1 MGWGFFV
8 AVLRAPTRRDASC
21 SPTRTH
27 HTHGAPRTQRT
38 RSHIRIAR
46 TRLLAPAYAHT
57 RARIY
62 ARPHSVP
69 DTTSFARQPV
79 HVARAHMTRCACIH
93 ARVYVLARAYARVR
107 VHLYAWPSMDFQAKR
122 VRFSKFCRG
131 GQARFA
137 SETTAGS
144 ANCLVDACGC
154 PKRAWL
160 FRPVLEASGR
170 CWAVTYRIQARPQ
183 ATMGAHATYM
193 HAHLNA
199 WLSTHVCGSPYEYVS
214 NHIYVLTSRLMRWHP
229 CMYVG
234 VNAPT
239 WMPNQVCGQPRE
251 LMGTQIYAWMSKYK
265 RGSPP
270 VIRGYPR

>member
-1 MGWGFFV
+1 M
-8 AVLRAPTRRDASC
+8 AHHARNVLAPTYASHALAC
-21 SPTRTH
+21 SHLHTLTLAHAYTRV
-27 HTHGAPRTQRT
+27 
-38 RSHIRIAR
+38 HIA
-46 TRLLAPAYAHT
+46 
-57 RARIY
+57 
-62 ARPHSVP
+62 S
-69 DTTSFARQPV
+69 
-79 HVARAHMTRCACIH
+79 AHMTHCACTH

-144 ANCLVDACGC
+144 ANFLVDAYGC

-160 FRPVLEASGR
+160 FRPVLEASGH

-183 ATMGAHATYM
+183 ATMGVHATYM

-199 WLSTHVCGSPYEYVS
+199 WLSTRVCGSPYEYMG
-214 NHIYVLTSRLMRWHP
+214 NHVYMWTSRLMREHP

-234 VNAPT
+234 VNAQT
-239 WMPNQVCGQPRE
+239 WMPIQVCGHPTRICGQPRE

-265 RGSPP
+265 CGSPS
-270 VIRGYPR
+270 VMRGYPR

>member
-21 SPTRTH
+21 SPTRTQ

-144 ANCLVDACGC
+144 ANFIVDACGC

-160 FRPVLEASGR
+160 FRPVWRRVGIVGLSHSPPSETTSNYG
-170 CWAVTYRIQARPQ
+170 CPCNIYARPFECV
-183 ATMGAHATYM
+183 AFHSCM
-193 HAHLNA
+193 
-199 WLSTHVCGSPYEYVS
+199 WGSIRVY
-214 NHIYVLTSRLMRWHP
+214 
-229 CMYVG
+229 
-234 VNAPT
+234 
-239 WMPNQVCGQPRE
+239 GQPR
-251 LMGTQIYAWMSKYK
+251 LCVDIHAY
-265 RGSPP
+265 
-270 VIRGYPR
+270 V